1 MSTAPIQGDEVMG
14 RFSVEILVSNNQD
27 VALAQRGHLPPEQVR
42 HFQLQG
48 TVDTAAALLV
58 LPADVAD
65 RLGLPNAGEAVVR
78 YADRRSATRPIVEE
92 VRVELLGRH
101 GTFRAIVEP
110 DRTTALIGAIVLEDL
125 DLLVDCTNGRLY
137 PRDPDHIIAE
147 IE

>member
-1 MSTAPIQGDEVMG
+1 MG
-14 RFSVEILVSNNQD
+14 RLSVELMVVNNRDLQMAEGG
-27 VALAQRGHLPPEQVR
+27 ALPREKVR
-42 HFQLQG
+42 RFQLQG

-65 RLGLPNAGEAVVR
+65 RLGLPKAGEAIVR
-78 YADRRSATRPIVEE
+78 YADRRSATRALVEE
-92 VRVELLGRH
+92 VRIELLGRH